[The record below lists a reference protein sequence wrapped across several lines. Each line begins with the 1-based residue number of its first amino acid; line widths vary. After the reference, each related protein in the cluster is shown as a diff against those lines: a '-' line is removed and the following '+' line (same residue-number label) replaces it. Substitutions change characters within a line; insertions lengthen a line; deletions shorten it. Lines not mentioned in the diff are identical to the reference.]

1 MPESSRAV
9 EASAARRTR
18 RQLGFLM
25 HDRAALPRRWAARNS
40 KPRRPLA
47 AFHSS
52 AVRRR
57 APTERYRDEPR
68 RLSRRV
74 ARLAEA
80 EEAGAGPPPPAPGE
94 GGAGRAAPRNA
105 SQG

>member
-80 EEAGAGPPPPAPGE
+80 EEAGAGAPAPGPWGAG
-94 GGAGRAAPRNA
+94 GGAGPPSTPSA
-105 SQG
+105 